1 VDPIVIALP
10 LSLLTAL
17 VVALVTRPMKKD
29 HIDYVYGGAKP
40 QA

>member
-1 VDPIVIALP
+1 VDPLVVALP

-29 HIDYVYGGAKP
+29 YLDYVYGGAKP
-40 QA
+40 PA